1 MVALGNFIFHYR
13 NGLFP
18 LALLLV
24 LLPGTRIY
32 GNIFDTVAIGLS
44 FALLGQAV
52 RVVTIGYEYV
62 IRGGRNRR
70 VYAETLVT
78 AGIYGIVRNPLYLG
92 NLLIL
97 IGIAITSNSL
107 TCLVIAMPLFVIAY
121 KAIVAAEEDF
131 LRSKFGEAY
140 DQYATEV
147 PRWFPRFSVL
157 QDAIGN
163 GTFHWRRVLIKEFG
177 TPYGWMTIMVAI
189 CLYRLWLRYQ
199 LQRRAEGVRIMIGVW
214 LILTILYLYVRY
226 LKKSRRIVAD

>member
-1 MVALGNFIFHYR
+1 MVALGNFLFHYR

-24 LLPGTRIY
+24 LLPGTRLY
-32 GNIFDTVAIGLS
+32 GNIFDTAALGLS
-44 FALLGQAV
+44 IALAGQAV

-78 AGIYGIVRNPLYLG
+78 AGIYGICRNPMYLG

-97 IGIAITSNSL
+97 TGVAVTSNSL
-107 TCLVIAMPLFVIAY
+107 TCLAIALPMFVVVYI
-121 KAIVAAEEDF
+121 AIVAAEEDF
-131 LRSKFGEAY
+131 LRGKFGDAY
-140 DQYATEV
+140 DQYANEV
-147 PRWFPRFSVL
+147 PRWFPRLSAL

-163 GTFHWRRVLIKEFG
+163 GTFHWRRVLVKEFG
-177 TPYGWMTIMVAI
+177 TPFGWLTIMFAI
-189 CLYRLWLRYQ
+189 CFYRIW
-199 LQRRAEGVRIMIGVW
+199 RRFQWHSRHDAVRMMAAAW
-214 LILTILYLYVRY
+214 LILAILYLYVLY